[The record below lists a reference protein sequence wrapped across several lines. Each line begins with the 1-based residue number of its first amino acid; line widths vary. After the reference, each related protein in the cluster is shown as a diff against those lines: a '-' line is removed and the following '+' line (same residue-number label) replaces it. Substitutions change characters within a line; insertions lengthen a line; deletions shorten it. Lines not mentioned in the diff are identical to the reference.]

1 MANYLNIGDI
11 SGCLEV
17 IGMFLESEDDLDLK
31 ETFQQWAEEEW
42 NSYLYRSDSEIDF
55 KKIYSLTEN
64 ENKKFLSKAK
74 MPKSFVGKYRKVGS
88 CYKILYDNRFL
99 WHKSMPNTRNA
110 LNEAYRMK
118 KLYKVKCSMC
128 GRIFYMDSI
137 SFWSVS
143 WQSCIGEGCLAEA
156 IEEVSVDYSNNLY
169 DWNAKENTLQVVGE
183 QLAQVDAL
191 INNVLTYYGDGKK
204 DGLRIAYI
212 SDLHLH
218 HHLRFYNKNEDR
230 MIKDMVDKLYQSLE
244 SLNEGQ
250 FNQVF
255 AIFLGGDISETPE
268 LTLKFL
274 RTFRKNVDLPIFF
287 VLGNHDFISF
297 SDVPS
302 CVNFYREKLQALR
315 ITLLYNEY
323 VECRHAKEKFLIY
336 GGTGFAKYD
345 DAWNA
350 DNVVC
355 CPGFTREDENRET
368 AFFETA
374 YQSALEAA
382 KESKSCLLCLS
393 HYPIRACL
401 NNKYDKEVIYFT
413 GHNHCNEYVRTE
425 DKVLFAD
432 NQDGYDK
439 IDIAFK
445 EATTGLIINPY
456 HALNDGLYQTTVKD
470 YLKFYRYLGEY
481 AGDGTLLYRRC
492 KNADFY
498 VVKRKG
504 YYGFFMISTKK
515 DSKGISIVNGGVTK
529 KLTKSTEISWICENF
544 DIVVSKYLQM
554 LLPIRRV
561 QEEISRELK
570 ELGLDGTIHGLI
582 VDVDYYHHIG
592 LNPIEGNA
600 NFYYASVF
608 GYKMDLSSF
617 DEMLT
622 SLELRGLDQQ
632 KDYNLIRAKFEE
644 KAMEK
649 GYLLSTVSQNNLLE
663 AESCEV
669 EDTSQRVEQL
679 VSRKEGMYGVSRKIS
694 PLQRLFTGRVLRD
707 FDLRLTETAQQTAH
721 RKKLYEGRVFKYEG
735 VRYQITEDNG
745 GDIVVAEELQ
755 KGSRSKGNG
764 IRLSGNKRRFAI
776 EELKAKI
783 KKKDEWETYWIE

>member
-1 MANYLNIGDI
+1 MPNYLNIGDT

-17 IGMFLESEDDLDLK
+17 IGMFLESEDDLQ

-42 NSYLYRSDSEIDF
+42 NSYLYRSDYEIDF
-55 KKIYSLTEN
+55 KKKYGLTEN
-64 ENKKFLSKAK
+64 ENKKFLTKAK
-74 MPKSFVGKYRKVGS
+74 MPKSFVGKYRKIGS
-88 CYKILYDNRFL
+88 CYKISYDKRFL
-99 WHKSMPNTRNA
+99 WHRAQPHTRGTLDN
-110 LNEAYRMK
+110 AYRMK
-118 KLYKVKCSMC
+118 KLYKVKCNIC
-128 GRIFYMDSI
+128 GRIFYMDSY
-137 SFWSVS
+137 SFSCVS
-143 WQSCIGEGCLAEA
+143 WNSCVGAECLAEA
-156 IEEVSVDYSNNLY
+156 IEEVPVDYSNNLY
-169 DWNAKENTLQVVGE
+169 DWNTGGNALQVVDE
-183 QLAQVDAL
+183 RLAQVDAL
-191 INNVLTYYGDGKK
+191 INNVLTYYGDGK
-204 DGLRIAYI
+204 DGGLRIAYI

-218 HHLRFYNKNEDR
+218 HHLRFYDDNEDC
-230 MIKDMVDKLYQSLE
+230 MIKDMVDKLHRSLE
-244 SLNEGQ
+244 CLDDGKYNHI
-250 FNQVF
+250 F

-268 LTLKFL
+268 MTLKFL
-274 RTFRKNVDLPIFF
+274 RKFRERIDIPIFF
-287 VLGNHDFISF
+287 VLGNHEYISF

-302 CVNFYREKLQALR
+302 CVHFYREKLQSLR
-315 ITLLYNEY
+315 ITLLHNEY
-323 VECRHAKEKFLIY
+323 VEYRRGKEKFLVY

-345 DAWNA
+345 EVWNA

-355 CPGFTREDENRET
+355 CPGFTREDEIRET
-368 AFFETA
+368 TLFETA
-374 YQSALEAA
+374 YMSALEAA
-382 KESKSCLLCLS
+382 KESRSCLLCMS
-393 HYPIRACL
+393 HYPIHACL
-401 NNKYDKEVIYFT
+401 NSKYDKEVIYFT

-425 DKVLFAD
+425 DKVLYAD
-432 NQDGYDK
+432 NQVGYDK
-439 IDIAFK
+439 IEIVLK
-445 EATTGLIINPY
+445 EVTTGLVINPY
-456 HALNDGLYQTTVKD
+456 HDLKDGLYQTTVED

-492 KNADFY
+492 QNASLY

-554 LLPIRRV
+554 LLPLRRV
-561 QEEISRELK
+561 QEEISKELK

-582 VDVDYYHHIG
+582 IDVDYFHHIS

-600 NFYYASVF
+600 EFYFSSIF

-617 DEMLT
+617 DEMIT
-622 SLELRGLDQQ
+622 SLELRGLDRE
-632 KDYNLIRAKFEE
+632 KDYNLIRVKFEE

-649 GYLLSTVSQNNLLE
+649 GYLLSSVSQNYLLE
-663 AESCEV
+663 TDNYEV
-669 EDTSQRVEQL
+669 EDISHRVEQL
-679 VSRKEGMYGVSRKIS
+679 VSRKEGMYAVSRKIS

-707 FDLRLTETAQQTAH
+707 FDLRLTETTQQTAH

-735 VRYQITEDNG
+735 VRYQIIEDNG

-776 EELKAKI
+776 EELKSKI

>member
-1 MANYLNIGDI
+1 MPNYLNIGNT

-17 IGMFLESEDDLDLK
+17 IGMFLESEDDLQ
-31 ETFQQWAEEEW
+31 ETFQKWAEEEW

-55 KKIYSLTEN
+55 KKKYGLTEN

-88 CYKILYDNRFL
+88 CYKISYDNRFL

-110 LNEAYRMK
+110 LDEAYRMK
-118 KLYKVKCSMC
+118 KLYKVKCTVC

-143 WQSCIGEGCLAEA
+143 WQNCIGADCLAEA
-156 IEEVSVDYSNNLY
+156 IEEIPVDYSNNLY
-169 DWNAKENTLQVVGE
+169 DWNAKENALQVVDAR
-183 QLAQVDAL
+183 LAQVDAL
-191 INNVLTYYGDGKK
+191 INNVLTYYGEGKE

-218 HHLRFYNKNEDR
+218 HHLRFYNKNEDH
-230 MIKDMVDKLYQSLE
+230 MIKDMVDKLCQSLE

-250 FNQVF
+250 FNRVF

-274 RTFRKNVDLPIFF
+274 RIFRENIDLPMFF

-323 VECRHAKEKFLIY
+323 VECRHGKEKFWIY

-345 DAWNA
+345 DEWNA

-355 CPGFTREDENRET
+355 CPGFTREDEIRET
-368 AFFETA
+368 TLFEAA

-382 KESKSCLLCLS
+382 KESRSCLLCLS
-393 HYPIRACL
+393 HYPISACL
-401 NNKYDKEVIYFT
+401 NNKFDKEVIYFT
-413 GHNHCNEYVRTE
+413 GHNHCNEYVRVK

-432 NQDGYDK
+432 NQVGYDK

-445 EATTGLIINPY
+445 EATTGLVINPY

-492 KNADFY
+492 QNADFY

-554 LLPIRRV
+554 LLPLRRV

-592 LNPIEGNA
+592 LNPVEGNA
-600 NFYYASVF
+600 NFYYASAF

-644 KAMEK
+644 KAIEK
-649 GYLLSTVSQNNLLE
+649 GYLLSSVSQNHLLE
-663 AESCEV
+663 TENYEV
-669 EDTSQRVEQL
+669 EDISQRVEQL
-679 VSRKEGMYGVSRKIS
+679 VSRKEGMYAVSRKIS

-707 FDLRLTETAQQTAH
+707 FDLRLTETTQQNAH

-735 VRYQITEDNG
+735 VRYQIIEDNG

-764 IRLSGNKRRFAI
+764 IRLSGNKRRFAV

>member
-1 MANYLNIGDI
+1 MQNYLKMGDT

-17 IGMFLESEDDLDLK
+17 IGMFLESEEDLQ

-42 NSYLYRSDSEIDF
+42 NSYLYRNDSEIDF
-55 KKIYSLTEN
+55 KKKYGLTEN
-64 ENKKFLSKAK
+64 ENKKFLTKGK

-88 CYKILYDNRFL
+88 CYKIAYDNRFL
-99 WHKSMPNTRNA
+99 WHKSMPNTRYT
-110 LNEAYRMK
+110 LNEAYRK
-118 KLYKVKCSMC
+118 KMLYKVKCAKC

-143 WQSCIGEGCLAEA
+143 WKSCIGEECLADA
-156 IEEVSVDYSNNLY
+156 IEEVPVDYSNNLY
-169 DWNAKENTLQVVGE
+169 DWSAKENALQVMDAR
-183 QLAQVDAL
+183 LAQVDAL
-191 INNVLTYYGDGKK
+191 INNVLTYYGDGKE

-230 MIKDMVDKLYQSLE
+230 MIKDMVDKLCQSLE
-244 SLNEGQ
+244 SLNEGH
-250 FNQVF
+250 FNRVF

-268 LTLKFL
+268 MTLKFL
-274 RTFRKNVDLPIFF
+274 RKLRESIDFPIFF
-287 VLGNHDFISF
+287 VLGNHDYISF
-297 SDVPS
+297 TDVPS
-302 CVNFYREKLQALR
+302 CINFYREQLQALR

-323 VECRHAKEKFLIY
+323 VECRHGKEKFLIY

-345 DAWNA
+345 DTWNA

-355 CPGFTREDENRET
+355 CPGFTREDEIRET
-368 AFFETA
+368 ALFETA

-382 KESKSCLLCLS
+382 KESRSCLLCLS
-393 HYPIRACL
+393 HYPIYACL

-432 NQDGYDK
+432 NQIGYDK

-445 EATTGLIINPY
+445 EATTGLVINPY
-456 HALNDGLYQTTVKD
+456 HALNDGLYQTTVED
-470 YLKFYRYLGEY
+470 YLRFYRYLGEY

-492 KNADFY
+492 QNASLY

-554 LLPIRRV
+554 LLPLRRV

-570 ELGLDGTIHGLI
+570 ELGLDGKIHGLI
-582 VDVDYYHHIG
+582 VDVDYYHHIS

-600 NFYYASVF
+600 NFYFASIF
-608 GYKMDLSSF
+608 GYKMDLASF
-617 DEMLT
+617 DEMIT
-622 SLELRGLDQQ
+622 SLELQGMDQE
-632 KDYNLIRAKFEE
+632 KDYNLIRTKYKE
-644 KAMEK
+644 KEMEQ
-649 GYLLSTVSQNNLLE
+649 GYLLSAVSQNHLLE
-663 AESCEV
+663 TDTYDV
-669 EDTSQRVEQL
+669 EDISNRVEQL
-679 VSRKEGMYGVSRKIS
+679 VSRKEGMYAVSRKIS

-707 FDLRLTETAQQTAH
+707 FDLRLTETTQQTAH
-721 RKKLYEGRVFKYEG
+721 RKKLYEGRVFMYEG
-735 VRYQITEDNG
+735 VRYQIIEDNG

-783 KKKDEWETYWIE
+783 KKKDEWETYWID